1 MKWLGRKKNYKK
13 PRAPKVGHRPAR
25 GNSHRHLVN
34 VIVALALVAV
44 LGLGGWLGYPYAWD
58 YLCSISYFKV
68 TRITFTGLQMVK
80 EPELR
85 ALLPRVGGVNLFA
98 LNFPDLEM
106 RLKCHPWVANAHL
119 KRHLPEGLYIDI
131 TERKP
136 VALLSR
142 DGLWALD
149 VQAVAL
155 PLDGGR
161 GELDLPLVIADS
173 GQTPQAGSA
182 LREEPL
188 VSFLPL
194 LNALHQRTP
203 NLWNAISEVSW
214 DANGELELYAFGN
227 PARILVGKTPTWRQM
242 LNFYSF
248 VVYQGRRSGLDDIAF
263 MDLRFPG
270 QVVIRRN
277 QAPADSLAKP
287 KS

>member
-1 MKWLGRKKNYKK
+1 MKWLGHKKN
-13 PRAPKVGHRPAR
+13 PKNLHAAGAAHRPAKR
-25 GNSHRHLVN
+25 QRDRHLWN
-34 VIVALALVAV
+34 VIIALTLVMALGA
-44 LGLGGWLGYPYAWD
+44 GGWLGYPYLWD

-98 LNFPDLEM
+98 LNFTELEL
-106 RLKCHPWVANAHL
+106 RLERHPWVAQAQL
-119 KRHLPEGLYIDI
+119 KRHLPDGLYIDI

-142 DGLWALD
+142 KGLWALD
-149 VQAVAL
+149 THAIAL

-161 GELDLPLVIADS
+161 GELDLPLIIADS
-173 GQTPQAGSA
+173 GQAPQAGSA
-182 LREEPL
+182 LQEEPL

-194 LNALHQRTP
+194 LEALHQRTP
-203 NLWNAISEVSW
+203 NLWNAISEISW
-214 DANGELELYAFGN
+214 DEKGELELYAFGN
-227 PARILVGKTPTWRQM
+227 PARVLVGKSPTWPQM
-242 LNFYSF
+242 LNFYTF
-248 VVYQGRRSGLDDIAF
+248 MVYQGRRSGLDDIAF

-270 QVVIRRN
+270 EVVISRN
-277 QAPADSLAKP
+277 QAPADSLAKV